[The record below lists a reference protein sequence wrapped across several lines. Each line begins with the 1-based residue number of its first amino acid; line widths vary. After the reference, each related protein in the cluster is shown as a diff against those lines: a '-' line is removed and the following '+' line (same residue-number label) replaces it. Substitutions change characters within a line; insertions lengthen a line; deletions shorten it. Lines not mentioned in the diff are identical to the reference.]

1 MVDVPERATRDR
13 PVRPRRR
20 RRTRVGAEFPLAI
33 ATLVV
38 FLPVA
43 LMLAL
48 SVQPVVNIISPGWN
62 VGFSTASFEEVFAGH
77 QPYLTQIGNSTVI
90 VAGTVALC
98 LTAGSLAG
106 YSLSRLG
113 WSPRA
118 TVLILL
124 AAGLIT
130 LIPPMALVPGLYV
143 TLNNLGLLGSLLGL
157 ILLNTVFNLPFAS
170 VLMKV
175 YFDRVPYEIRE
186 SALMDGASELR
197 IFLRVMLPL
206 AAPGAAAVAI
216 FVAIMSWNEFLFGLT
231 MTSGG
236 RTSPITVGIASL
248 VQPYQITFGEMAALG
263 TAVALPIIVLAI
275 VANRWIV
282 AAVTRGAVKG

>member
-1 MVDVPERATRDR
+1 MPRAAS
-13 PVRPRRR
+13 VRPRRAR
-20 RRTRVGAEFPLAI
+20 IGAEVPLAL
-33 ATLVV
+33 ATLLVV
-38 FLPVA
+38 LPIAMILV
-43 LMLAL
+43 L
-48 SVQPVVNIISPGWN
+48 SVQPVVNIISEGWN
-62 VGFSTASFEEVFAGH
+62 VGFTTMNFEAVFAPDE
-77 QPYLTQIGNSTVI
+77 PYVSQLVNSTVI

-98 LTAGSLAG
+98 LVAGSLAG

-113 WSPRA
+113 WAPWMTA
-118 TVLILL
+118 IVLA

-143 TLNNLGLLGSLLGL
+143 TLDALGLLGSLLGL
-157 ILLNTVFNLPFAS
+157 VLLNTVFNVPFAS

-175 YFDRVPYEIRE
+175 YFDRVPAEMRE
-186 SALMDGASELR
+186 AALIDGASELR
-197 IFLRVMLPL
+197 TFLRVMLPL

-248 VQPYQITFGEMAALG
+248 VQPYEITFGEMAALG
-263 TAVALPIIVLAI
+263 TAVALPIIVLAV

-282 AAVTRGAVKG
+282 TAVTRGAVKG

>member
-1 MVDVPERATRDR
+1 MASPATTAR
-13 PVRPRRR
+13 PARRFRP
-20 RRTRVGAEFPLAI
+20 GAEIPLAL
-33 ATLVV
+33 ATLIV

-43 LMLAL
+43 LIIVL

-62 VGFSTASFEEVFAGH
+62 FGLTTQSYAAVFAPD
-77 QPYLTQIGNSTVI
+77 QPYLTQLGNSTVI

-113 WSPRA
+113 WSPRT
-118 TVLILL
+118 TVIVLV
-124 AAGLIT
+124 AAGIIT

-143 TLNNLGLLGSLLGL
+143 TLNTLGLLGSLQGL

-175 YFDRVPYEIRE
+175 YFDRVRT
-186 SALMDGASELR
+186 
-197 IFLRVMLPL
+197 FLQVMLPL

-231 MTSGG
+231 MTTGG
-236 RTSPITVGIASL
+236 RTSPITVGIAAL

-263 TAVALPIIVLAI
+263 TAVAMPIIILAI

>member
-1 MVDVPERATRDR
+1 MARPATTAR
-13 PVRPRRR
+13 PARRIRP
-20 RRTRVGAEFPLAI
+20 GAEIPLAL
-33 ATLVV
+33 ATLIV

-43 LMLAL
+43 LVIVL

-62 VGFSTASFEEVFAGH
+62 FGLTMQNYAAVFAPD
-77 QPYLTQIGNSTVI
+77 QPYLTQLGNSTVI
-90 VAGTVALC
+90 VVGTVALC

-113 WSPRA
+113 WSPRT
-118 TVLILL
+118 TVIVLV
-124 AAGLIT
+124 AAGIIT

-143 TLNNLGLLGSLLGL
+143 TLNTLGLLGSLQGL

-175 YFDRVPYEIRE
+175 YFDRVPPEIRE
-186 SALMDGASELR
+186 SALVDGASELR
-197 IFLRVMLPL
+197 TFLQVMLPL

-231 MTSGG
+231 MTTGG
-236 RTSPITVGIASL
+236 RTSPITVGIAAL

-263 TAVALPIIVLAI
+263 TAVAMPIIILAI